1 MINETKNKQK
11 KVTTTGYRMN
21 IMNKYFKLSA
31 EKIFQ
36 QNTIIKMQNNISL
49 NF

>member
-1 MINETKNKQK
+1 MKQKTNK

-31 EKIFQ
+31 EK
-36 QNTIIKMQNNISL
+36 
-49 NF
+49 NFSKTQL